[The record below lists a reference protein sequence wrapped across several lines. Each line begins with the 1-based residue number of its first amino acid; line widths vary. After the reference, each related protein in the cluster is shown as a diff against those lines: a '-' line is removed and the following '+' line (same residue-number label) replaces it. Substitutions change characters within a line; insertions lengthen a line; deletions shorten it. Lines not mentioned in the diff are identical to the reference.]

1 MRDATPRGTARGTAG
16 RRLTEARVRVAETA
30 NLIYERRLTC
40 AAGGNIS
47 ARVGD
52 RVVITPTGRA
62 FRVVDRRGLSILDLE
77 GRHLEGPPPSSE
89 RLLHLAVYRRRPDV
103 DFVLHAH
110 APYAIAVSCLP
121 PRDDG
126 TAMPAYTG
134 GYAIMVGRLPLVPHY
149 IPSTPALAE
158 AAADA
163 LAATNAALLANHGTV
178 TVGRDPEAA
187 FQLTELIEENALV
200 HVTVG
205 DRARAL
211 DDEEIEECRRLYRKG
226 PAPVFRPR

>member
-1 MRDATPRGTARGTAG
+1 MRDATPRGTPRGTAA
-16 RRLTEARVRVAETA
+16 RRLVEARVQVAGTA

-47 ARVGD
+47 TRVGD
-52 RVVITPTGRA
+52 RVVITPAGRS
-62 FRVVDRRGLSILDLE
+62 FRLVDRRDLSVLDLE
-77 GRHLEGPPPSSE
+77 GRHLDGPPPSSE

-103 DFVLHAH
+103 AFVLHAH
-110 APYAIAVSCLP
+110 APYAIAASCLP
-121 PRDDG
+121 ARDDG

-134 GYAIMVGRLPLVPHY
+134 GYAIMIGRLPLVPHY

-163 LAATNAALLANHGTV
+163 LAAANAALLANHGTV
-178 TVGRDPEAA
+178 AVGRDPELP
-187 FQLTELIEENALV
+187 FELTELIEENALV

-211 DDEEIEECRRLYRKG
+211 DDGEIEECRRLYKKP
-226 PAPVFRPR
+226 PAPAFGPR